1 MIWCFFLSTL
11 LQTSFYLLVRP
22 KLEFFLAS
30 RTFQTQHLKRQK
42 ELGDKEKVQ
51 KLKKR
56 EKEKVFMGWGVLKM
70 VWTHSEGRAAVP

>member
-1 MIWCFFLSTL
+1 VCFLSTL

-22 KLEFFLAS
+22 KLEIFLAS

-51 KLKKR
+51 KQKKR
-56 EKEKVFMGWGVLKM
+56 EKYLWDRG
-70 VWTHSEGRAAVP
+70 S

>member
-1 MIWCFFLSTL
+1 MIWCFLQSTL

-22 KLEFFLAS
+22 KLEIFLAS

-56 EKEKVFMGWGVLKM
+56 EKEKVFMGWGGLKNGLD
-70 VWTHSEGRAAVP
+70 TFRR

>member
-1 MIWCFFLSTL
+1 MFFLSTL

-22 KLEFFLAS
+22 KLEIFLAS

-51 KLKKR
+51 KLKN
-56 EKEKVFMGWGVLKM
+56 EKKKKYLWDGGLKNGLD
-70 VWTHSEGRAAVP
+70 TFRR

>member
-1 MIWCFFLSTL
+1 M

-22 KLEFFLAS
+22 KLEIFLAS

-51 KLKKR
+51 KLKKL
-56 EKEKVFMGWGVLKM
+56 EKEKVFMGVLKM
-70 VWTHSEGRAAVP
+70 VWTHSEVDVSWLQLQIPIQPM

>member
-22 KLEFFLAS
+22 KLEIFLAS

-56 EKEKVFMGWGVLKM
+56 EKEKVFMRWGGLKNGLD
-70 VWTHSEGRAAVP
+70 TFRR